1 MLRTSTS
8 PDRRYP
14 TLFGR
19 RLRDLAPDFAALSAL
34 LGFVVATVALLAYR
48 LPLPDVVQSRPGDP
62 ALHPLLPMCV
72 ILLATAVAL
81 NPHRSRRL
89 VDALALVVLCV
100 APAMSGWS
108 VPEAG
113 WLYHHFAVTPRL
125 EALAAGGSGAFFSTG
140 TSLCLGLLAAAVLL
154 HNHRKVI
161 ASQLLA
167 FLAFTAPALA
177 LLGFL
182 LGLRDHFI
190 AMPLTGVLMLI
201 PLNAAVSL
209 SSVHH
214 GLLRAVIG
222 PARVTQ
228 LARRYILL
236 AMLAPYVLGALIV
249 ELSRSA
255 ASTAVVILVVATSQA
270 VGLIVAFLALSFG
283 NLERRRRVLARRE
296 AWRARHDGLTGAM
309 NRAAFTDQASRAIR
323 DRRARKSG
331 TSLLFVDVD
340 FFKRINDRFGHEAGD
355 RVLARI
361 IRVTRDCLRR
371 ADLVARWGGEEFV
384 VLLPETNRGDARLIA
399 EKIRTRISAEP
410 LDDVAPGLRV
420 TVSIGCAEIGRRE
433 DLNELVAR
441 ADKALYEAKHRGR
454 NQTVAA

>member
-8 PDRRYP
+8 QQQRYAS
-14 TLFGR
+14 LFGG
-19 RLRDLAPDFAALSAL
+19 RLRALTPDFAALAAL
-34 LGFVVATVALLAYR
+34 LSFVAAIAALLAYR
-48 LPLPDVVQSRPGDP
+48 LGLTDVVQPRPGDP
-62 ALHPLLPMCV
+62 ALHPLLPMCA
-72 ILLATAVAL
+72 ILLATAVVL
-81 NPHRSRRL
+81 NPHRARRL
-89 VDALALVVLCV
+89 ADALALVVLCV
-100 APAMSGWS
+100 APALSGWNL
-108 VPEAG
+108 PGAG
-113 WLYHHFAVTPRL
+113 WFHRHLALTPRL
-125 EALAAGGSGAFFSTG
+125 ETLAAGDSGAFFSAG
-140 TSLCLGLLAAAVLL
+140 GALCLGLLAAAVLL
-154 HNHRKVI
+154 RNHRRFI

-167 FLAFTAPALA
+167 FLAFSAPALA

-190 AMPLTGVLMLI
+190 AMPLAAVLMLV

-222 PARVTQ
+222 PARVSR

-236 AMLAPYVLGALIV
+236 AMVAPYALGVLIV

-255 ASTAVVILVVATSQA
+255 ASTAVVILVVATSQT

-283 NLERRRRVLARRE
+283 NLERRRSVLARRE

-309 NRAAFTDQASRAIR
+309 NRAAFTDQASRTIG
-323 DRRARKSG
+323 DRRSRESG
-331 TSLLFVDVD
+331 VSLLFVDVD
-340 FFKRINDRFGHEAGD
+340 FFKRINDSYGHEAGD
-355 RVLARI
+355 RVLNRL

-371 ADLVARWGGEEFV
+371 GDLVARWGGEEFV
-384 VLLPETNRGDARLIA
+384 VLLPETSLGGARVIA
-399 EKIRTRISAEP
+399 EKIRARVCTES
-410 LDDVAPGLRV
+410 LDDVAPGLRI

-433 DLNELVAR
+433 GLDGLVAR

-454 NQTVAA
+454 NRTVAA